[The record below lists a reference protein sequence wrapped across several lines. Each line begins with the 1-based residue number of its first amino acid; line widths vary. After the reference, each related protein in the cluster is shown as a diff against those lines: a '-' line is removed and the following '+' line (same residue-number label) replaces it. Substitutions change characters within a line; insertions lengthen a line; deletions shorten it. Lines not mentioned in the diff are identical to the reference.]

1 MRIAGYWRRWES
13 RFINGLLVT
22 VTFGIMGIVFL
33 INFIQ
38 GKQNLVMNAVN
49 ITYSHGSGEC

>member
-13 RFINGLLVT
+13 RFISSLLVT
-22 VTFGIMGIVFL
+22 VTFGIMGIVLL

-38 GKQNLVMNAVN
+38 GKQNLGMNAVN